1 MRAEPPS
8 DEDDA
13 PGALPA
19 WRRETL
25 KSMLGVAAVISP
37 IAAVLAV
44 LGWVRP
50 RPVFETI
57 VILPIG
63 FTVPLLRIVPIVIS
77 YAVRAAVTMGIIFG
91 AGVFVLVRAGL
102 SPGAALLFAVASIF
116 GALYFGRAVGFA
128 TVGFGALAFIVV
140 GWLMSRGAVPPPR
153 DIFNFHQL
161 RNWVRVGVIFALF
174 ATLLTSGVAFVIG
187 RVEAGARD
195 LRVAYER
202 LGLLHLRLESAKEE
216 ERRFLSRE
224 LHDEF
229 GQLLTALKL
238 RIQLDA
244 RGAAAPADGPDAIA
258 VIDDLIARVRRMSG
272 DLRPPLLDEVGL
284 VPAVRAYLDMQA
296 TISGVAMSL
305 EVSEPPE
312 GAPAPDRDVEI
323 TCFRIVQEAVT
334 NAVRHAAPRDLRV
347 RLDRGGDRLALSV
360 TDDGRGFE
368 VGVRLEGAAAAGH
381 LGVIGMRERVRAQGG
396 AFRLRS
402 RPGAGTTIEVEL
414 PLHSA
419 PGRGPAAVPS

>member
-1 MRAEPPS
+1 MRAEPAGE
-8 DEDDA
+8 EDDA
-13 PGALPA
+13 SGGHPA

-25 KSMLGVAAVISP
+25 KSMLGVAAVIAP

-44 LGWVRP
+44 FGWARP
-50 RPVFETI
+50 RPLVDSI
-57 VILPIG
+57 VILAIG
-63 FTVPLLRIVPIVIS
+63 FTVPLLRVVPIVIS
-77 YAVRAAVTMGIIFG
+77 YAVRAGVTMGIIFG

-102 SPGAALLFAVASIF
+102 SPGAAMLFAVTSIF

-128 TVGFGALAFIVV
+128 TVGLGALAFIVV
-140 GWLMSRGAVPPPR
+140 GWLVTHQAVPPPR
-153 DIFNFHQL
+153 DIFDFHLL
-161 RNWVRVGVIFALF
+161 RNWVRVGMIFALF

-238 RIQLDA
+238 RIQLGA
-244 RGAAAPADGPDAIA
+244 RGGVAPADGPDPIA

-296 TISGVAMSL
+296 TVSGVAMSF
-305 EVSEPPE
+305 EIHEPPE
-312 GAPAPDRDVEI
+312 GAPAPDHDVEI

-347 RLDRGGDRLALSV
+347 RLDRGRDRLALSV
-360 TDDGRGFE
+360 SDDGRGFE
-368 VGVRLEGAAAAGH
+368 VGPRLEGAAATGH

-396 AFRLRS
+396 VFRLRS
-402 RPGAGTTIEVEL
+402 RPGAGTTVEVEL
-414 PLHSA
+414 PLHSP
-419 PGRGPAAVPS
+419 PGPGPAAVPS